1 MSIKDLLKKYVGLNN
16 LLESKGG
23 RTTEVIGNEEM
34 EKLYEQIFELENVIL
49 EKYRLPQLVNFRLL
63 LIDFVDEDK
72 SEEVFNNLTVAAW
85 AFLN

>member
-1 MSIKDLLKKYVGLNN
+1 MSIKDLLKKYVGLNS

-23 RTTEVIGNEEM
+23 RTAELIGNVEM
-34 EKLYEQIFELENVIL
+34 EELYEQIFALENVIL

-63 LIDFVDEDK
+63 LIDLVDEDK
-72 SEEVFNNLTVAAW
+72 AEEVFNNLTVTAW